1 MGKLLDRMN
10 EAWGDPRELYGLT
23 FSPLTMN
30 AYQAWIT
37 FSGALTV
44 RLSTLPAR
52 YAVKCYADALYT
64 LLRDKGDTRYMMFK
78 LLMGLS
84 MGLPEEDISNCIR
97 EVGTQDGLKSVIV
110 QYGEN
115 RAVLMPYQLDAVRKA
130 IAEMNGVDLP
140 DESDNAEIIQ
150 AEEDLKSLG
159 QKNNLDINLY
169 DEMASVAA
177 VSGLRMNDIREM
189 SILEYTRLKHA
200 HNRRLMYVICAIAE
214 GNGAKFSKGNP
225 APNWMF
231 DRIDP
236 DHGLVRLDKWQKE
249 MGDTIKSGAP
259 AGMAQFMPGAGS

>member
-1 MGKLLDRMN
+1 M
-10 EAWGDPRELYGLT
+10 
-23 FSPLTMN
+23 
-30 AYQAWIT
+30 
-37 FSGALTV
+37 
-44 RLSTLPAR
+44 
-52 YAVKCYADALYT
+52 
-64 LLRDKGDTRYMMFK
+64 
-78 LLMGLS
+78 
-84 MGLPEEDISNCIR
+84 
-97 EVGTQDGLKSVIV
+97 IV

-130 IAEMNGVDLP
+130 IAEMNGAELP

-236 DHGLVRLDKWQKE
+236 DHGLVRLDKWQTE

-259 AGMAQFMPGAGS
+259 AGMGQFMPPGS

>member
-1 MGKLLDRMN
+1 M
-10 EAWGDPRELYGLT
+10 
-23 FSPLTMN
+23 
-30 AYQAWIT
+30 
-37 FSGALTV
+37 
-44 RLSTLPAR
+44 
-52 YAVKCYADALYT
+52 
-64 LLRDKGDTRYMMFK
+64 
-78 LLMGLS
+78 
-84 MGLPEEDISNCIR
+84 
-97 EVGTQDGLKSVIV
+97 IV

-130 IAEMNGVDLP
+130 IAEMNGAELP

-259 AGMAQFMPGAGS
+259 AGMGQFMPPGS